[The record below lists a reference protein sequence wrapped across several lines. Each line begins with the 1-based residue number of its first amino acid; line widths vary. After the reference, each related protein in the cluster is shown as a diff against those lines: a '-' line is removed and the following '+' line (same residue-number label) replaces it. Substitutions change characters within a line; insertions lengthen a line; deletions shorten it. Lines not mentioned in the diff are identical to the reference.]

1 MIAVLFLAL
10 VGGAGGGD
18 PQWAVRPASPT
29 VGDTI
34 WLTRVVAFA
43 PDLQP
48 KVGPFEP
55 QGDVASLG
63 DPTLRLM
70 AGGAVL
76 RYAVVAW
83 TAGPHHFALPTLW
96 LIGAGG
102 RSDSVPGG
110 AVDVTVRSV
119 LPADPSHA
127 APKALL
133 PPIDSGP
140 TSPWPPFVAFSLGA
154 ALLLVL
160 VRLRQ
165 RGPRATQPAAEFV
178 TAGGAPD
185 DRWLTAGEPK
195 AVAARAA
202 RVLREALARA
212 VPDATEALPVREAL
226 DAAEGRMPG
235 ATFRRV
241 RETLLALDQVSFA
254 VAHGADV
261 ARVASEARA
270 LARELG

>member
-1 MIAVLFLAL
+1 MTAVLFLAL
-10 VGGAGGGD
+10 LAGGD

-48 KVGPFEP
+48 KPAPFDS
-55 QGDVASLG
+55 QGDIASLG
-63 DPTLRLM
+63 DPTIRLM

-102 RSDSVPGG
+102 RSDSVAGG

-127 APKALL
+127 TPKSLL
-133 PPIDSGP
+133 PPIDSAP
-140 TSPWPPFVAFSLGA
+140 TSPWWPLAALVIGA
-154 ALLLVL
+154 AVLFVL
-160 VRLRQ
+160 VRLRR

-178 TAGGAPD
+178 TAGGSPD
-185 DRWLTAGEPK
+185 DRWLSAGEPK
-195 AVAARAA
+195 AVAARATRA
-202 RVLREALARA
+202 LREALARV
-212 VPDATEALPVREAL
+212 VPDATDSLPVREAL
-226 DAAEGRMPG
+226 AAAEGRMPG

-241 RETLLALDQVSFA
+241 REALLTLDQVSFA

-261 ARVASEARA
+261 ARVAAEARA